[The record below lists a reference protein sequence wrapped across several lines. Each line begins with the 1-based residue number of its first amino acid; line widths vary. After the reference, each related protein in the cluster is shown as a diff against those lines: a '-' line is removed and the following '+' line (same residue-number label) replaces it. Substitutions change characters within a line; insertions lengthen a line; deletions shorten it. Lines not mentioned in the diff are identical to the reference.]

1 MNDWKPFYFNNQI
14 LNFFCAV
21 AKKQIEYNG
30 IQINEVF
37 IYGLKATT

>member
-21 AKKQIEYNG
+21 AKKQIEYNELQPCEG
-30 IQINEVF
+30 GDFNH
-37 IYGLKATT
+37 